1 MVFKATQDHHNVPNT
16 VFQSPTGQKGYTV
29 VGLKQG
35 VSKTKAAP
43 EDIIKIMIV
52 LPHPYANFAAISTD
66 TNIVAQGLYFQVAA
80 MSILSTT
87 IAHEQLHTC
96 DGLDNESGPNGGAVG
111 QCYVPFFNAGQELTN
126 S

>member
-1 MVFKATQDHHNVPNT
+1 MVFTATQDHRNVPNT
-16 VFQSPTGQKGYTV
+16 VFQTSTGQKGYTV

-35 VSKTKAAP
+35 VRKSKAAP
-43 EDIIKIMIV
+43 EDIIKVMIV
-52 LPHPYANFAAISTD
+52 LPHQYADFAAASTD
-66 TNIVAQGLYFQVAA
+66 TNIVAQGLYFQAAA

-96 DGLDNESGPNGGAVG
+96 DGLNNGPGPNGGAVG